1 VPDYISQFSYL
12 DMLDQL
18 DMNKQIEDWMSNN
31 ELNID
36 TALMDSLD
44 ISTILQN
51 IGLNV

>member
-1 VPDYISQFSYL
+1 
-12 DMLDQL
+12 MLDQL

>member
-1 VPDYISQFSYL
+1 
-12 DMLDQL
+12 MLDQL
-18 DMNKQIEDWMSNN
+18 DINKQIEGWMNNN

>member
-1 VPDYISQFSYL
+1 
-12 DMLDQL
+12 MLDQL
-18 DMNKQIEDWMSNN
+18 DMNKQIENWMSNN

-36 TALMDSLD
+36 TALTDSLD

>member
-1 VPDYISQFSYL
+1 
-12 DMLDQL
+12 MLDQL
-18 DMNKQIEDWMSNN
+18 DINKQIEGWMNNN
-31 ELNID
+31 ELNIN

>member
-1 VPDYISQFSYL
+1 
-12 DMLDQL
+12 MLDQL
-18 DMNKQIEDWMSNN
+18 NMNKQIEDWMSNN
-31 ELNID
+31 ELSID

>member
-1 VPDYISQFSYL
+1 
-12 DMLDQL
+12 MLDQL

-31 ELNID
+31 ELSID